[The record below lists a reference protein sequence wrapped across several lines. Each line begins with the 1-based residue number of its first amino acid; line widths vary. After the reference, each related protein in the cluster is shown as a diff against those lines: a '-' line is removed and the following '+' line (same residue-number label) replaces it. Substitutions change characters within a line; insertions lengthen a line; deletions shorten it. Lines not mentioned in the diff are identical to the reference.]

1 MIIKSSVLPI
11 KLVEDLR
18 GVYAKSRK
26 AVDKGIKLEGV
37 VLYLSNGEDFQ
48 RHSFRIMKNLKES
61 LAKT

>member
-1 MIIKSSVLPI
+1 MTTIPL

-18 GVYAKSRK
+18 SIYTKSRK